1 MTTIELPRTAGSRER
16 ADELTSVLSGDLKAQ
31 TVVLE
36 AQCMKAGAQSFADQL
51 CKQILE
57 VRGAERLEVRHAT
70 PMFARYLSNSARIR
84 RVADR
89 LSIETRVL
97 QAA

>member
-1 MTTIELPRTAGSRER
+1 MITIDLPRTAGSRER
-16 ADELTSVLSGDLKAQ
+16 ANELTSALPGDLTAL

-36 AQCMKAGAQSFADQL
+36 AQGMKAGAQSFADQL

-57 VRGAERLEVRHAT
+57 VRCAERLEVRHAT

-84 RVADR
+84 GVADR
-89 LSIETRVL
+89 LTIETRAL